1 MTAIQGPSK
10 VAAKAQSRS
19 SSAVDWSLTSWRGR
33 PALQMPV
40 YPDAA
45 VLAGAEAR
53 LRRYPPLVF
62 AGEARKLKTY
72 LAKVAAGEAF
82 LLQGGDCAESFADF
96 TANTIRDTF
105 RVLLQMAVVLTYGAG
120 VPVVKVGRMAGEF
133 AKPRS
138 SNVEKQGDVELP
150 SYRGDNVNGFEF
162 SAEARLRRYPPLVF
176 AGEARKLR
184 MSLAKVAAGEAFLLQ
199 GGDCAE
205 SFADFTANNIRDTFR
220 VLLQMAVVLTY
231 GAGMPVVKLGRMAG
245 QFAKPRSSNV
255 EKIGDVEL
263 PSYRG
268 DNVNGVEFTAA
279 ARLPDPERM
288 VQAYNQ
294 SAATLNL
301 LRAFAQGGY
310 ADLHEVNRWNLDF
323 VRTSPASAKYED
335 LAARLD
341 ETLNFMAACG
351 LTSATTPQIAET
363 DFFTSHE
370 ALLLQYEEAL
380 TRVDSTSGD
389 WYDCSAH
396 MLWIGDRTRQPD
408 GAHVEFLRGVRNPI
422 GFKCGPSLSV
432 DDTLKLIDT
441 LNPANEAG
449 RIVLIVRMGAD
460 KVAEKLPPL
469 VRAVKRAGRSVVW
482 SCDPM
487 HGNTETASNG
497 RKTRHFDNILREVK
511 EFFAVHRAEGTHPG
525 GVHFEMTGQEVT
537 ECIGGST
544 EITVDNLNE
553 RYETLVDPRL
563 NASQALE
570 LAFLL
575 AEQLK
580 TERLS
585 VARARPAV

>member
-1 MTAIQGPSK
+1 MTAIQGQSRADSRT
-10 VAAKAQSRS
+10 AAKGQSRS
-19 SSAVDWSLTSWRGR
+19 SSVADWSPTSWRSR

-45 VLAGAEAR
+45 ALANAEAR

-62 AGEARKLKTY
+62 AGEARKLKAA
-72 LAKVAAGEAF
+72 LAKIANGEAF
-82 LLQGGDCAESFADF
+82 LLQGGDCAESF
-96 TANTIRDTF
+96 
-105 RVLLQMAVVLTYGAG
+105 V
-120 VPVVKVGRMAGEF
+120 
-133 AKPRS
+133 
-138 SNVEKQGDVELP
+138 
-150 SYRGDNVNGFEF
+150 
-162 SAEARLRRYPPLVF
+162 
-176 AGEARKLR
+176 
-184 MSLAKVAAGEAFLLQ
+184 
-199 GGDCAE
+199 
-205 SFADFTANNIRDTFR
+205 DFTANNIRDTFR

-255 EKIGDVEL
+255 EKVGDVEL

-268 DNVNGVEFTAA
+268 DNVNGFEFTPE

-323 VRTSPASAKYED
+323 VRNSPASARYQD

-351 LTSATTPQIAET
+351 LNSATTPQIAET

-370 ALLLQYEEAL
+370 ALLLPYEEAL

-432 DDTLKLIDT
+432 DDTLRLIDT
-441 LNPANEAG
+441 LNPANEA
-449 RIVLIVRMGAD
+449 VLIVRMGAD

-469 VRAVKRAGRSVVW
+469 VRAVERAGKSVVW

-487 HGNTETASNG
+487 HGNTVTAANG
-497 RKTRHFDNILREVK
+497 RKTRHFDAILREVK
-511 EFFAVHRAEGTHPG
+511 DFFAVHRAEGTHPG

-537 ECIGGST
+537 ECMGGST
-544 EITVDNLNE
+544 DITVENLNE
-553 RYETLVDPRL
+553 RYETQCDPRL

-580 TERLS
+580 AERLS